1 MRLDTPSATCR
12 IGIDVGGTFTD
23 LVLVDRATGALT
35 VFKEPSTPSDPSEAV
50 ERGVKGLLE
59 RAGRRPEEVELVIH
73 GTTIGLNAI
82 IQRRGAPMALV
93 VSKGNRDVLEIG
105 RGKVDQPFNLNVV
118 KEVPLIASNM
128 IHEVPVR
135 ILADG
140 TVEGDAAVSP
150 ELVES
155 LSKAKVDAVAVVL
168 LNSYLHPAPEAELAS
183 RLSEALPGTLVTAS
197 AGIWPEIR
205 EYERSLVAVLNA
217 YISPL
222 MEAYFARLT
231 NRMAEIGLRAPIYVT
246 TNNGGTIGLGTARQR
261 PIETVLSGPAAG
273 VVASSSFATQGGI
286 ERIITFDMG
295 GTSSDMA
302 VSESGVPEFT
312 TRSTVGDFPLILPVV
327 SVNAIGAGGGS
338 IVTVDKQGV
347 LKVGPESAGAEP
359 GPICYGR
366 GGTRPTITDCYLAL
380 NLLREDGFL
389 GGAMRLDRAAAM
401 RGLAELGARLGFE
414 GDDVAERT
422 AVSALRV
429 ATARMATDIY
439 KGFAQRGLA
448 PQDFMLAAYGGAGPT
463 HANFLAEEARLKG
476 IMIAPSPGTLCA
488 YGALISDLRRDFVRT
503 FRSGVDGSAAFTQRL
518 AELADEMRAEAAA
531 WIEAEGDIVG
541 PVERRWTADLRYR
554 GEASEIQVEL
564 READIEAHDHAP
576 LAEAYHAAHKVAYGF
591 RDDAHVIEILNLRV
605 QVTGRVPS
613 LAAPVATSTPGPATP
628 RTTRPIYLTGG
639 WVEAD
644 VYDRAAL
651 GAGSVVKGPAVI
663 EQEDTTSVI
672 LPGWTCVTNA
682 QGVILVERIKP

>member
-1 MRLDTPSATCR
+1 MSLDTPNATCR

-50 ERGVKGLLE
+50 ERGMSGLLA

-82 IQRRGAPMALV
+82 IQRRGAKMALV

-128 IHEVPVR
+128 VHEVPVR

-140 TVEGDAAVSP
+140 QIEGEPAIDAD
-150 ELVES
+150 LVAN
-155 LSKAKVDAVAVVL
+155 LKKAKVDAVAVVL
-168 LNSYLHPAPEAELAS
+168 LNSYLHPAPEADLAA

-197 AGIWPEIR
+197 AAIWPEIR

-231 NRMAEIGLRAPIYVT
+231 SRMAAIGLRAPVYVT

-302 VSESGVPEFT
+302 VSEAGVPEFT

-380 NLLREDGFL
+380 NMLREDGFL
-389 GGAMRLDRAAAM
+389 GGAMRLNRAAAM
-401 RGLAELGARLGFE
+401 EGLAELGARLGFQ

-503 FRSGVDGSAAFTQRL
+503 FRSGVDGSVAFTARL
-518 AELADEMRAEAAA
+518 AELAAEMRAEAAA

-554 GEASEIQVEL
+554 GEASEIQVEI
-564 READIEAHDHAP
+564 REGDIEARDHAP
-576 LAEAYHAAHKVAYGF
+576 LAEAYHAAHNVAYGF

-605 QVTGRVPS
+605 QVTGRVPN
-613 LAAPVATSTPGPATP
+613 LQAPVAAVTPGAAKP
-628 RTTRPIYLTGG
+628 RTARPIYLTGG

-644 VYDRAAL
+644 VHDRAAL
-651 GAGSVVKGPAVI
+651 GAGAIVKGPAVI
-663 EQEDTTSVI
+663 EQEDTTSII
-672 LPGWTCVTNA
+672 LPGWTGVTNA
-682 QGVILVERIKP
+682 QGVILVERMKS